1 LASSDNN
8 NKNRKGS
15 KLLIFVSLL
24 LCFSLFP
31 WECSLLLCDFI
42 NNVLSNIV
50 CTNSCIFCLLKKFF
64 QGPREFTFEAVLDG
78 LNYKEVLKKN
88 IFLRCLWWKL
98 NWSGTLIRFIELW
111 TTRYIIEICNKNN
124 FGWFWLHLTT
134 IIKIE
139 KVPSY

>member
-1 LASSDNN
+1 LVSFVNQ
-8 NKNRKGS
+8 NKTKDC
-15 KLLIFVSLL
+15 KLLIFVSVL
-24 LCFSLFP
+24 LCLSVSLGVQFATL
-31 WECSLLLCDFI
+31 WFYLQCFFKHCIYKFMYLLF
-42 NNVLSNIV
+42 
-50 CTNSCIFCLLKKFF
+50 LKKFF
-64 QGPREFTFEAVLDG
+64 QGPREFTVEAVLDR
-78 LNYKEVLKKN
+78 LNYKEDLKKN

-98 NWSGTLIRFIELW
+98 NWAGTLVHFIELW